1 MEDQLV
7 LTFGD
12 LVIGLDPWQVDY
24 DGEVLTEPPPSKPDE
39 GVRLDVEVEGAW
51 QPIVPDPVGPVPA
64 SVIFVDGVRRMEAR
78 LVVQRPGGIA
88 HGVFASWA
96 AGSVELAG
104 GVASFGEARVDR
116 AILLGSGLLVPA
128 EVRMGPS
135 LVFRPETTAEFR
147 PEAPVEEVQASM
159 QRAEGELV
167 RELAAHGE
175 LIVADGPLRTDGPAP
190 KRVLGYVKRFVRLY
204 LPASHLKTLASLPA
218 GGRTPLFIFHRG
230 GFGRLAWY
238 LRLEAPAR
246 GETALAGLVRLEA
259 AEAAGVDAAI
269 ELADATCR
277 LLPRLAPKR
286 WRDPRAPQ
294 NLIPIG
300 ALERHLTRFLGD
312 HQLVRRKIETHMA
325 RQAA

>member
-39 GVRLDVEVEGAW
+39 GVRLDVETAGAW
-51 QPIVPDPVGPVPA
+51 QPIVPDPGGPVPGA
-64 SVIFVDGVRRMEAR
+64 VVFVDGVRRMEAR

-96 AGSVELAG
+96 AGSVELSG
-104 GVASFGEARVDR
+104 GAARFGDARVDR
-116 AILLGSGLLVPA
+116 VLLLGSGLLAPM
-128 EVRMGPS
+128 EVRMGRS
-135 LVFRPETTAEFR
+135 LVFRPETTAELR
-147 PEAPVEEVQASM
+147 PEAPVEEVQANM
-159 QRAEGELV
+159 QRAESALV
-167 RELAAHGE
+167 RELAAGAE
-175 LIVADGPLRTDGPAP
+175 LIVADGPLREDGPAP

-204 LPASHLKTLASLPA
+204 LPASHLAILASLPA
-218 GGRTPLFIFHRG
+218 GGRTPLFLFHRG

-238 LRLEAPAR
+238 LRLESPAR
-246 GETALAGLVRLEA
+246 GETAFAGLVRLEL
-259 AEAAGVDAAI
+259 AEAAGVDVAAG
-269 ELADATCR
+269 LADATCR

-294 NLIPIG
+294 NLIPIA
-300 ALERHLTRFLGD
+300 ALEHHLTRFLGD
-312 HQLVRRKIETHMA
+312 HLLVRRKIETHMA

>member
-24 DGEVLTEPPPSKPDE
+24 DGEVLTEPPASKPDE
-39 GVRLDVEVEGAW
+39 GVRLDVEVDGPW
-51 QPIVPDPVGPVPA
+51 QPIVPTDDVVLPSPVA
-64 SVIFVDGVRRMEAR
+64 FVDGIRRMEAR

-96 AGSVELAG
+96 AGSVELNG
-104 GVASFGEARVDR
+104 GGARFGEVRVDR
-116 AILLGSGLLVPA
+116 VILLGSGLLVPA
-128 EVRMGPS
+128 EISMASS

-147 PEAPVEEVQASM
+147 PEAPVEEVQSKM
-159 QRAEGELV
+159 QRTESELV
-167 RELAAHGE
+167 KELALAGG
-175 LIVADGPLRTDGPAP
+175 LVVADGPLREDGPAP
-190 KRVLGYVKRFVRLY
+190 TRVMGYVKRFVRLY
-204 LPASHLKTLASLPA
+204 LPASHLAVLASLPA
-218 GGRTPLFIFHRG
+218 GGRTPLFVFHRS

-238 LRLEAPAR
+238 LRLDAPAR
-246 GETALAGLVRLEA
+246 GETALAGLVRLEV
-259 AEAAGVDAAI
+259 AESAGIDAASA
-269 ELADATCR
+269 LADASCH
-277 LLPRLAPKR
+277 LLPPLAPKR

-300 ALERHLTRFLGD
+300 ALEHYLTRYLGD

-325 RQAA
+325 REAA